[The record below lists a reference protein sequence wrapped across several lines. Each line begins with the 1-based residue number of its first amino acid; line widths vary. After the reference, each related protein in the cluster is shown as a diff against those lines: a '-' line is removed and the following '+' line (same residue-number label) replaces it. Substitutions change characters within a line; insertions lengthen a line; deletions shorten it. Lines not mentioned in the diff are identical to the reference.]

1 MKFILIGVKESYD
14 CGLKLFLDKDS
25 LERLNDF
32 EEESMEGLVREREA
46 KHNQT
51 TEERIRLIGQRL
63 DGLNSKYDDS
73 HHPDNALIL
82 VDSLES
88 RLNLLERAIERATNT
103 CIALNDY
110 VISQES
116 FRQSSGEKTASV
128 TPSEATTVILA
139 SALDGEKWTSSSLH
153 SDTSSNNS
161 DDEQIECNES
171 EHGDTI
177 AHKDSFPITL
187 ASNNKLV
194 RRASTSHLLN
204 KKVTL
209 IQFQVIYAKFC

>member
-1 MKFILIGVKESYD
+1 VKESYD

-32 EEESMEGLVREREA
+32 EEESMEGLVREREV

-51 TEERIRLIGQRL
+51 NEERIRLIGQRL
-63 DGLNSKYDDS
+63 DGLNSKFDDS

-103 CIALNDY
+103 CLAFNDY

-116 FRQSSGEKTASV
+116 FRQSSSGEKTASV
-128 TPSEATTVILA
+128 TPSEA
-139 SALDGEKWTSSSLH
+139 
-153 SDTSSNNS
+153 NS
-161 DDEQIECNES
+161 DNEPIEGDES
-171 EHGDTI
+171 EHGDTM
-177 AHKDSFPITL
+177 AHKDSFPKML
-187 ASNNKLV
+187 ASGNKIV

-204 KKVTL
+204 RKVT
-209 IQFQVIYAKFC
+209 V